1 MRLIRNLR
9 QALKLLA
16 ASIVLVPSLVFL
28 GGLWLAGPYEGDG
41 GIFGM
46 LAHVYKDAL
55 TGGLGAL
62 LLLLGPLLLI
72 LIWQL
77 AFASRRTIIE
87 HQQQVEHQQQA
98 DGKLRASSSN
108 PS

>member
-1 MRLIRNLR
+1 MTLIRNLR

-16 ASIVLVPSLVFL
+16 ASIVLVPSLIFL

-41 GIFGM
+41 GIIGM

-87 HQQQVEHQQQA
+87 HQQQA
-98 DGKLRASSSN
+98 DGKAQGQ
-108 PS
+108 

>member
-1 MRLIRNLR
+1 MTLIRNLR
-9 QALKLLA
+9 EALMLLG
-16 ASIVLVPSLVFL
+16 ASIVLVPSLIFL

-77 AFASRRTIIE
+77 AFACRRTLIE
-87 HQQQVEHQQQA
+87 HQQQA
-98 DGKLRASSSN
+98 AGKAQGQ
-108 PS
+108 

>member
-1 MRLIRNLR
+1 MILIRNLR

-41 GIFGM
+41 IIGM

-87 HQQQVEHQQQA
+87 HQQQA